1 MTIKEKLKI
10 SLKTIFKKN
19 KIVKINNLKLGSF
32 KEWDSLNHF
41 NFLLQVEKDFKIKF
55 STKDFSTIKSLKQI
69 IEVLNKKIAK

>member
-10 SLKTIFKKN
+10 SLKTIFKKK

>member
-10 SLKTIFKKN
+10 SLKKIFKKK

-55 STKDFSTIKSLKQI
+55 STRDFSTIKSLKQI